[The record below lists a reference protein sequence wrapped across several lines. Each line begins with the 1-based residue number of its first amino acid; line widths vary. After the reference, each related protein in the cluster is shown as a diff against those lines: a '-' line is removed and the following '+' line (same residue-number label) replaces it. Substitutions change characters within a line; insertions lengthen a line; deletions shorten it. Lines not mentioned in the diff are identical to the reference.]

1 MTKLGKRL
9 EAIASFV
16 DSEAV
21 VADVGADHGK
31 LLLYLAEQGKISL
44 GYGIE
49 NKSGPYQIL
58 QSNLN
63 ECISARLVPI
73 FQDGISVLSDDVD
86 TLVLAGLGGETIISI
101 LRNGLDNLAN
111 VKTII
116 TDSHT
121 SIGEVRRYLTQIG
134 YSIGDEKL
142 VNDKNKFYEIIR
154 FVKGKEKHSYSDFE
168 YRHGPIIIKSPEFKN
183 HAKRLIHKINI
194 LLKKDLPDNIKAKM
208 IEEKEVLK
216 RYEN

>member
-9 EAIASFV
+9 KTIADFVDNEAI
-16 DSEAV
+16 

-31 LLLYLAEQGKISL
+31 LLLYLTEQGKISL

-58 QSNLN
+58 NSNLG
-63 ECISARLVPI
+63 ECPSARLVPL

-86 TLVLAGLGGETIISI
+86 TLVLAGLGGETIVSI
-101 LRNGLDNLAN
+101 LRKGIDNLTYI
-111 VKTII
+111 KTII

-134 YSIGDEKL
+134 YAIGDEKL
-142 VNDKNKFYEIIR
+142 VSDRNKFYEIIK
-154 FVKGKEKHSYSDFE
+154 FVKTEEKLSYSDFE

-208 IEEKEVLK
+208 IEGKEVLK